1 MVYLKNIRELLENL
15 DGSLDED
22 FTVLGGTTGNGEVAG
37 SCQSPFGRPNGRSFD
52 KYGVVK
58 IE

>member
-1 MVYLKNIRELLENL
+1 MVYLKNIRELLKNL
-15 DGSLDED
+15 GGRLEV

-37 SCQSPFGRPNGRSFD
+37 SCQSPLGRPNGKSFD